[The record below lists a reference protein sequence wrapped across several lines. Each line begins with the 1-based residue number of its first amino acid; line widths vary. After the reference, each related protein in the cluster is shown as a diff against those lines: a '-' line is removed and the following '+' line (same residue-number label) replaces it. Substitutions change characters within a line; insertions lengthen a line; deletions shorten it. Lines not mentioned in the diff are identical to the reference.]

1 MLKNRVCACLLVA
14 LLLAAMLPVSVAAA
28 GALPSGTPAYEQN
41 TFVGVSPLGT
51 TINLFDYWLT
61 EQTASDGENPLN
73 FEDKGI
79 NQGHA
84 LLFGDGI
91 GDMKENYGDWNQWTK
106 GKAPRTGIVDSQLD
120 ENGYPVLDLTI
131 KGTAIDGRDGR
142 ESLAYLFD
150 PDRSHD
156 GKAVYEDVQNLLQI
170 DTDGYYSYNSQFN
183 YAVFYEDT
191 KSFLLYDHPG
201 VRKGGATEHD
211 GQFFPFN
218 AVNSWNGSLYNSDMT
233 STHGS
238 INHYFGVHMST
249 RFVQQDG
256 GYIDDSPTKKPV
268 IYEFSGDDDVWVFI
282 DGVLVADLG
291 GIHDMAS
298 LSINFATG
306 VITINGKSQE
316 QTLGDLLN
324 PGFHTLP
331 DETYHTLDFFYLER
345 GNVDSNMS
353 LKYNLVYVPE
363 SNIYK
368 IDQDGNPLPDRDF
381 ELCEAELRDGKYVA
395 GKPLAKGTTD
405 DEGRIILLDD
415 KGDLLTIQKLIDEDP
430 DLIGKTTALIL
441 RETRSPDGY
450 RSSGDL
456 ELYFYQPTS
465 QPDSPPFLL
474 SRNHWQTGAHAVAR
488 LTATTDEEIEYG
500 NGLSTTFDPENHL
513 MFAVVFKKVGEE
525 WLPISGSPA
534 TGWTVAENNRWESI
548 REANLYRF
556 VLSSSGSYTA
566 MIDELPGDVKK
577 YEEAVGV
584 EEEGRY
590 RIVYYFSD
598 QKDPQAI
605 NGTNTYEITSD
616 MNRVAA
622 VNLYVPNIR
631 NDLTVQKLDQNGNL
645 ITGGSAIFALLPA
658 NLDGTYN
665 PSVTPEQTRTQTTSE
680 GEATFTAIP
689 NGTYYLVETAA
700 PEGYTKNATQ
710 VKVIV
715 NDTGVY
721 ANAGTAEDG
730 ISVERGVGRLVNS
743 MAQFASKD
751 TVDTT
756 LNQIVAKFYTT
767 QTEPN
772 EDFQWREIIE
782 GSTRDDTAF
791 SPVSDVAYH
800 PAYSV
805 TGTSLQG
812 AQWYLY
818 ETGPNGA
825 TPVGMHLAH
834 LVNHSGGRCNGL
846 YQTTVKLIDG
856 GQGITAQETD
866 VGWSALL
873 VEQCKLHTRD
883 SGTPHTDLT
892 GANLTD
898 LTALFTG
905 DVTVKVKNDPIVGN
919 LAVQKTVAGN
929 AGETGREWNFTVTLG
944 DTSISGIY
952 GGMSFTGGK
961 ATFTLKHG
969 EQKAATG
976 LPAGISYTVTET
988 EAGEDGYVTTPDGGT
1003 IRGTIEANKAA
1014 TAAFTNTKNVYGGL
1028 TVTKTVAGN
1037 AGDKDREWNF
1047 TVTLD
1052 DKGISGTYGDM
1063 SFTGGK
1069 ATFTLKHGEQ
1079 KTATGLPAGID
1090 YFVSEAEANQDG
1102 YATQATGASGRIPA
1116 EGTATAAFTNMKSIP
1131 RGNLSVSKTVSGS
1144 NPPSKTAFGFTVI
1157 LSDRAVDGRFGE
1169 MTFRSGVAEFTL
1181 RHGETVTAS
1190 GLPAGVGYL
1199 VQEEANEAY
1208 TVSSEGAEG
1217 LIEPDG
1223 TATARFVNRRVV
1235 LPPKT
1240 GDDSHTGL
1248 WLVLMTLSLCC
1259 AALLAGLRKRGGRA
1273 GR

>member
-28 GALPSGTPAYEQN
+28 GELPSGTPAYEQN

-51 TINLFDYWLT
+51 TINLFDYWLID
-61 EQTASDGENPLN
+61 QKARDDINPHN
-73 FEDKGI
+73 FENEGI

-84 LLFGDGI
+84 LLFGNGI
-91 GDMKENYGDWNQWTK
+91 RDMQNNYGDWNQWT
-106 GKAPRTGIVDSQLD
+106 GNVSPRTGIVDSRLD
-120 ENGYPVLDLTI
+120 KDGYPVLNLTI
-131 KGTAIDGRDGR
+131 NGTAIDGRNGR

-150 PDRSHD
+150 PDFSHN
-156 GKAVYEDVQNLLQI
+156 GKAVYKDVQNLLQI
-170 DTDGYYSYNSQFN
+170 DTAGYYSYNSRSN
-183 YAVFYEDT
+183 YAVFYKDT

-201 VRKGGATEHD
+201 VMSGGAAGTR

-218 AVNSWNGSLYNSDMT
+218 AVNKDSWNGTLYNSGMT
-233 STHGS
+233 SIHES

-249 RFVQQDG
+249 RFVQQNG
-256 GYIDDSPTKKPV
+256 GYTDDTEKTPI

-291 GIHDMAS
+291 GIHDLAS

-306 VITINGKSQE
+306 DIRINGTPKTQK
-316 QTLGDLLN
+316 LGRILGYNDDI
-324 PGFHTLP
+324 LP

-368 IDQDGNPLPDRDF
+368 IDQDGEPLLGSKF
-381 ELCEAELRDGKYVA
+381 ELRKAVLQDGKYVA
-395 GKPLAKGTTD
+395 GDLLAEGTTD
-405 DEGRIILLDD
+405 DEGRIILLDE
-415 KGDLLTIQKLIDEDP
+415 KNDLLTIQKLIEKLNIKLP
-430 DLIGKTTALIL
+430 NETTALIL
-441 RETRSPDGY
+441 RETDSPNGY

-456 ELYFYQPTS
+456 ELYFYQS

-474 SRNHWQTGAHAVAR
+474 SKNHWQTGAHAVAR
-488 LTATTDEEIEYG
+488 LTATTEENIKHTDGEA
-500 NGLSTTFDPENHL
+500 TFDPEKNL
-513 MFAVVFKKVGEE
+513 MFAVVFKKVGKE
-525 WLPISGSPA
+525 WRPISGSPA
-534 TGWTVAENNRWESI
+534 TGWTVAANDDWESI

-577 YEEAVGV
+577 YEEAGGA
-584 EEEGRY
+584 EDSY
-590 RIVYYFSD
+590 RIRYYFSK
-598 QKDPQAI
+598 QNELEAI
-605 NGTNTYEITSD
+605 NGENTYEITSD

-631 NDLTVQKLDQNGNL
+631 NDLTVQKLDQNGDL
-645 ITGGSAIFALLPA
+645 ITDGSATFALRPA
-658 NLDGTYN
+658 SPDGTYDS
-665 PSVTPEQTRTQTTSE
+665 SVDAVKTQTTVK

-689 NGTYYLVETAA
+689 NGVYYLVETDA
-700 PEGYTKNATQ
+700 PDGYTANATP

-743 MAQFASKD
+743 MAQFASEN

-756 LNQIVAKFYTT
+756 LNQIVAKFYTIE
-767 QTEPN
+767 TEEPH
-772 EDFQWREIIE
+772 EGFQWRKIE
-782 GSTRDDTAF
+782 GSGDEAAF
-791 SPVSDVAYH
+791 SPVGDVDYH

-805 TGTSLQG
+805 TENSPPE
-812 AQWYLY
+812 WYLF
-818 ETGPNGA
+818 ETAPGSVA
-825 TPVGMHLAH
+825 TTPVGMHLAH
-834 LVNHSGGRCNGL
+834 LANHSGGRCDGL
-846 YQTTVKLIDG
+846 FQTTVTLASG
-856 GQGITAQETD
+856 GPGITAQETD
-866 VGWSALL
+866 TGWSALL
-873 VEQCKLHTRD
+873 VEQCMLHTRH
-883 SGTPHTDLT
+883 SGTPHTNLT
-892 GANLTD
+892 GDNLTD

-929 AGETGREWNFTVTLG
+929 AGDKGREWNFTVTLG
-944 DTSISGIY
+944 DTSISGTY
-952 GGMSFTGGK
+952 GDMSFTGGV

-976 LPAGISYTVTET
+976 LPAGIYYTVTEDK
-988 EAGEDGYVTTPDGGT
+988 ADDYVTTPDGGT
-1003 IRGTIEANKAA
+1003 IRGEIEANKTA

-1037 AGDKDREWNF
+1037 AGDKDRKWNF
-1047 TVTLD
+1047 TVTLS
-1052 DKGISGTYGDM
+1052 DKGISGDYGDM

-1079 KTATGLPAGID
+1079 KTARGLPAGID
-1090 YFVSEAEANQDG
+1090 YFVSEAEASQYG
-1102 YATQATGASGRIPA
+1102 YTTQATDASGQIPA

-1131 RGNLSVSKTVSGS
+1131 RGNLTVSKTVSGS

-1157 LSDRAVDGRFGE
+1157 LSDRTVDGRFGE

-1223 TATARFVNRRVV
+1223 TATARFVNRRIV

-1240 GDDSHTGL
+1240 GDDSHTEL
-1248 WLVLMTLSLCC
+1248 WFMLMAFSLCC
-1259 AALLAGLRKRGGRA
+1259 AAFLIGHQKRGGRT